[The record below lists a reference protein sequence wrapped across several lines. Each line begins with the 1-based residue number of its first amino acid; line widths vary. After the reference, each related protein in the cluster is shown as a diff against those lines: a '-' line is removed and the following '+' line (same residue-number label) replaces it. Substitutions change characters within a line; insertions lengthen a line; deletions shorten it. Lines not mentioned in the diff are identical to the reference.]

1 MSRTS
6 TRRVALLMCVLAVG
20 LVAPACQDDDGAAVG
35 SATTTTIAGGAGS
48 AADVAAGVASTTSM
62 PVDAA
67 DAADAVATPVSGA
80 ADMTTTTAGVPSRLE
95 GSWRASITELLG
107 AGGAGEGGL
116 NCSGSVTYSF
126 HAGVTS
132 TTGGGSCA
140 MGPMNGTIT
149 YDARANYRVEGD
161 RLIITNTSDGSR
173 LMLGGTAVP
182 GVGSIFGNGT
192 LLFSINGDELTVSRT
207 DPDLGTLAQTL
218 HRV

>member
-1 MSRTS
+1 MTRTS
-6 TRRVALLMCVLAVG
+6 TRRVALLMSVLAVG

-35 SATTTTIAGGAGS
+35 STTTTTIAGGAGS
-48 AADVAAGVASTTSM
+48 AVHADAGAASTTSM
-62 PVDAA
+62 PDDAA
-67 DAADAVATPVSGA
+67 DVVTTPVSGA
-80 ADMTTTTAGVPSRLE
+80 ADMTTTTAGAPSRLE

-126 HAGVTS
+126 HAGVTT

-140 MGPMNGTIT
+140 MGPMNGTVT
-149 YDARANYRVEGD
+149 YDARADYRVEGD

-173 LMLGGTAVP
+173 LMLGGAAVP

-192 LLFSINGDELTVSRT
+192 LLFSINGDELTISRT